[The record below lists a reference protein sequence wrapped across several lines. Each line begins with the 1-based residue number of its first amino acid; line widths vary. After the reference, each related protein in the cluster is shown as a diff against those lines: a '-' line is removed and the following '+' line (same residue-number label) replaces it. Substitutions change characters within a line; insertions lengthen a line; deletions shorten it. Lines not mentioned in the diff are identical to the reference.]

1 MNGEFTMFANLTQR
15 LGDAVKNLVGKGVL
29 TEENIQDVVKEVK
42 NALLEADVALPV
54 VNNFIETVKQNAIG
68 KSVHKSMS
76 PDKVFIKVVYDAMVE
91 LMGPQ
96 QSDLDLAVQPPAVL
110 LMAGLQGAGKTTTSA
125 KLAHW
130 IRTKKKK
137 RSIMLVSLDVYRPAA
152 RQQLQTLAKQVKA
165 DFFSIDDCNDPCEI
179 AKAALEQA
187 KKKFIEVVIFDTAGR
202 LHVDEEM
209 MQEIKSIHALV
220 NPVETLF
227 VVDAMTGQDAVNTAK
242 AFDEAIPLTG
252 VVLSKTDGDARG
264 GAALSVKAVT
274 GKPIKFMGVAEKV
287 DGLEIFY
294 PDRVA
299 SRILDMG
306 DVLSLVEDLQEN
318 IDVKKAKR
326 MEKKFRSGQGFNFN
340 DMLDQFE
347 QMAKLGG
354 MTKLL
359 GRLPGMSQIAQ
370 LAESDEAQKRLN
382 KTKAMIFS
390 MTKAEREDPE
400 LISPS
405 RKARIAK
412 GSGSDLNEVNQLLKQ
427 FKQMQ
432 KTMKKMGK
440 KDNMQSMM
448 RQMQGMMNKGGF
460 PRM

>member
-1 MNGEFTMFANLTQR
+1 MFTNLTQR
-15 LGDAVKNLVGKGVL
+15 LGDAVKGLVGKGVL
-29 TEENIQDVVKEVK
+29 TEENIQEVVKEVR

-54 VNNFIETVKQNAIG
+54 VTQFIDKVKEQAVG
-68 KSVHKSMS
+68 KAVHKSMS

-96 QSDLDLAVQPPAVL
+96 ESDLNLSCQPPAVIL
-110 LMAGLQGAGKTTTSA
+110 LAGLQGAGKTTTTA

-130 IRTKKKK
+130 IRSKKKK

-165 DFFSIDDCNDPCEI
+165 DFFSLDDCQDPVEI

-187 KKKFIEVVIFDTAGR
+187 KRKFSEVVIFDTAGR
-202 LHVDEEM
+202 LHVDENM
-209 MQEIKSIHALV
+209 MNEIKAIHQCV
-220 NPVETLF
+220 NPVETMF

-242 AFDEAIPLTG
+242 AFHEAIPLTG

-274 GKPIKFMGVAEKV
+274 GQPIKFLGVSEKV
-287 DGLEIFY
+287 EGLEVFY

-306 DVLSLVEDLQEN
+306 DVLSLVEDLQDK
-318 IDVKKAKR
+318 IDVKKAKK
-326 MEKKFRSGQGFNFN
+326 MEQKFRSGVAFNFN

-359 GRLPGMSQIAQ
+359 GRLPGMSAVAQ
-370 LAESDEAQKRLN
+370 MAESDEAKSKLV
-382 KTKAMIFS
+382 KTKAMIYS
-390 MTKAEREDPE
+390 MTKAERLEPE

-412 GSGSDLNEVNQLLKQ
+412 GSGSDISDVNQLLKQ

-440 KDNMQSMM
+440 KDNMQAMM

-460 PRM
+460 PKM

>member
-1 MNGEFTMFANLTQR
+1 MFGNLTQR

-29 TEENIQDVVKEVK
+29 TEENIQDVVKEVR

-54 VNNFIETVKQNAIG
+54 VTEFVEKVKQEAVG
-68 KSVHKSMS
+68 KAVHKSMS
-76 PDKVFIKVVYDAMVE
+76 PDKVFVKVVYEAMVD

-96 QSDLDLAVQPPAVL
+96 ESDLNLSCQPPAVI
-110 LMAGLQGAGKTTTSA
+110 LMAGLQGAGKTTSTA
-125 KLAHW
+125 KLAYW
-130 IRTKKKK
+130 IRNKKKK

-165 DFFSIDDCNDPCEI
+165 DFFSIDDCNDPLEI
-179 AKAALEQA
+179 AKAALVQA
-187 KKKFIEVVIFDTAGR
+187 KRKFSEVVIFDTAGR
-202 LHVDEEM
+202 LHVDEAM
-209 MQEIKSIHALV
+209 MSEIKAIHEEIQ
-220 NPVETLF
+220 PVETMF

-242 AFDEAIPLTG
+242 AFNEAIPLTG

-274 GKPIKFMGVAEKV
+274 GQPIKFLGISEKI
-287 DGLEIFY
+287 DGIEVFH

-306 DVLSLVEDLQEN
+306 DVLSLVEDLQDK
-318 IDVKKAKR
+318 IDVKKAKK
-326 MEKKFRSGQGFNFN
+326 MEQKFRSGVAFNFN

-359 GRLPGMSQIAQ
+359 GRLPGMSAVAQ
-370 LAESDEAQKRLN
+370 MSESDEAQSRLV
-382 KTKAMIFS
+382 KTKAMIYS
-390 MTKAEREDPE
+390 MTKTERLNPE

-412 GSGSDLNEVNQLLKQ
+412 GSGSDVNEVNQLLKQ

-440 KDNMQSMM
+440 KDNMQAMM

-460 PRM
+460 PKM

>member
-1 MNGEFTMFANLTQR
+1 MFTNLTQR
-15 LGDAVKNLVGKGVL
+15 LGDAVKGLVGKGVL
-29 TEENIQDVVKEVK
+29 TEENIQEVVKEVR

-54 VNNFIETVKQNAIG
+54 VTQFIDKVKEQAVG
-68 KSVHKSMS
+68 KAVHKSMS

-96 QSDLDLAVQPPAVL
+96 ESDLNLSCQPPAVI
-110 LMAGLQGAGKTTTSA
+110 LMAGLQGAGKTTTTA
-125 KLAHW
+125 KLAYW
-130 IRTKKKK
+130 IRSKKKK

-165 DFFSIDDCNDPCEI
+165 DFFSLDDCQDPVEI
-179 AKAALEQA
+179 AKAALVQA
-187 KKKFIEVVIFDTAGR
+187 KRTFSEVVIFDTAGR
-202 LHVDEEM
+202 LHVDEDM
-209 MQEIKSIHALV
+209 MNEIKAIHQCV
-220 NPVETLF
+220 NPVETMF

-242 AFDEAIPLTG
+242 AFHEAIPLTG

-274 GKPIKFMGVAEKV
+274 GQPIKFLGVSEKIE
-287 DGLEIFY
+287 GLEVFY

-306 DVLSLVEDLQEN
+306 DVLSLVEDLQDK
-318 IDVKKAKR
+318 IDVKKAKK
-326 MEKKFRSGQGFNFN
+326 MEQKFRSGVAFNFN

-359 GRLPGMSQIAQ
+359 GRLPGMSAVAQ
-370 LAESDEAQKRLN
+370 MAESDEAQSRLV
-382 KTKAMIFS
+382 KTKAMIYS
-390 MTKAEREDPE
+390 MTKAERLEPE

-412 GSGSDLNEVNQLLKQ
+412 GSGSDVSDVNQLLKQ

-440 KDNMQSMM
+440 KDNMQAMM

-460 PRM
+460 PKM